1 MTVRRR
7 LTPEVRR
14 DELIGVA
21 TELFATNA
29 YDDVAMED
37 VAARADVSRA
47 LLYRY
52 FPSKRDLFAGVY
64 QLAADQL
71 LDVTRI
77 DPDLPLEPQVV
88 AGLDAHI
95 DYFLAN
101 RSAVLTANRTLA
113 GDPIIQAI
121 IGDEPAVLRERVLA
135 TQPVDGVARDT
146 LSAVLV
152 ELADLSQGAVRRLA
166 RCPGLLPGGPA
177 RRVPRRTPGGRWPHS
192 DSYGTASRD
201 EVVCARRTGRCSR

>member
-121 IGDEPAVLRERVLA
+121 IGDELAVLRERVLA
-135 TQPVDGVARDT
+135 AQPVDGVARDA
-146 LSAVLV
+146 LSAVLMSWLTFV
-152 ELADLSQGAVRRLA
+152 RVLCVDWLAAPAFSRVVLRDVCLGALRGSMAAL
-166 RCPGLLPGGPA
+166 
-177 RRVPRRTPGGRWPHS
+177 
-192 DSYGTASRD
+192 
-201 EVVCARRTGRCSR
+201 